1 MKMRS
6 GRWASRP
13 RRANGFRD
21 SVVALAILTVF
32 LVAISLLTWPA
43 RVRANAA
50 EKMPASRSGDGLRDP
65 QGELKSVHIEH
76 EVLLID
82 MRSLAQ
88 GRPVVV
94 EANYQVRNSGEG
106 RAVELVFV
114 APALTSDLNGGGWVW
129 REAQWVNDER
139 LSPVTEGGVWLDG
152 QAIAG
157 VRPET
162 GDDTL
167 PKDWQPPKATP
178 ALGESQK
185 PLPYQA
191 TSSSTILFRI
201 DLAPGEHSIRVR
213 YAARPSAYCTPGSPA
228 IYWQLGYV
236 LAPARQWASFGGL
249 DAKVL
254 LPTGWRAA
262 GTPEMKREGESLVGS
277 WTAIPSDTLALTAQ
291 TTESVFREAG
301 PYWVTLL
308 FVGLPLAVVLSVI
321 SGWLIGRWLG
331 ARKRTSAWALLVSPI
346 AGVLFAFL
354 ASLVV
359 DFVTAP
365 SAPQQVAFNGVDSPW
380 GGYNPIITFPLLVII
395 AIVGFVALQGTAFII
410 AFFRRMR
417 DSSSG
422 PAAKLVDK

>member
-1 MKMRS
+1 MQ
-6 GRWASRP
+6 
-13 RRANGFRD
+13 RRRVA
-21 SVVALAILTVF
+21 ALAILAVF
-32 LVAISLLTWPA
+32 LVVISLLTRPA

-50 EKMPASRSGDGLRDP
+50 EKKPATRSGDRLRDP

-76 EVLLID
+76 ELLLID
-82 MRSLAQ
+82 MRPLAQ

-94 EANYQVRNSGEG
+94 EANYQVRNKGEG

-114 APALTSDLNGGGWVW
+114 APALTPDLNGGGWVW
-129 REAQWVNDER
+129 REAQWVNDKR

-162 GDDTL
+162 GGDTL

-178 ALGESQK
+178 ALEGSEK
-185 PLPYQA
+185 ALPYQA

-201 DLAPGEHSIRVR
+201 AISPGEHSIRVR
-213 YAARPSAYCTPGSPA
+213 YAARPSAYCTTGSPA

-236 LAPARQWASFGGL
+236 LAPAREWASFGGL
-249 DAKVL
+249 DTKVL
-254 LPTGWRAA
+254 LPKGWRAA
-262 GTPEMKREGESLVGS
+262 GTPEMKREGEALVGS

-291 TTESVFREAG
+291 TNETVFQEAG
-301 PYWVTLL
+301 SYWVSLL
-308 FVGLPLAVVLSVI
+308 FLGLPLALVLSVI

-331 ARKRTSAWALLVSPI
+331 ARKRTSAWALLVSPL

-354 ASLVV
+354 ASLIVNV
-359 DFVTAP
+359 VTAP

-395 AIVGFVALQGTAFII
+395 ATVGFVVLQGMVFII
-410 AFFRRMR
+410 AVFRRKR
-417 DSSSG
+417 ESSSG
-422 PAAKLVDK
+422 LAGKPIDK